1 MMRRIP
7 ILLSVCIL
15 VFSTVF
21 AGRDLKNAKPAT
33 LIADDGVGRA
43 VSSTQNGQYIPGLDN
58 ASSLTWVVVDSMP
71 NAFGPASTRTRPIVY
86 DAATNT
92 LAIIYRGASPFSV
105 SGQLW
110 YSISRDGGA
119 TWRRVGELNSGSPT
133 TCRYPSAGISNP
145 ANNNDTTQTLFVWMA
160 PNLESAGTW
169 GNYSYGLDF
178 PLGSATTVGIHDLTD
193 MGNNSAAGSIWGEY
207 NSDWVLWNSTVGT
220 TAGGANDSRSW
231 RTQDWLSIP
240 TQIPP
245 TWVDAAPYIFNAISY
260 VPGMSNATGNYFG
273 MHGVFG
279 DDSLAFAFNI
289 GYSKS
294 TDHGATWSEWVRPQP
309 DWMAATGL
317 PQTYDLYDYVQPP
330 GTTVS
335 YNGDMTIDA
344 NGHGHFFHVIVD
356 SPWTT
361 NDPRHIL
368 EVYETAPNVWS
379 NKWVKQNLNTFTGLG
394 YPGATGNPP
403 TPYLQQTNNAVHASI
418 SADGQVMSL
427 VWLDAGTTAPADSF
441 PDIWLSHRL
450 VNGGNWST
458 PVNLTETPNF
468 AELLLHAAPVL
479 QTNGEGLYTV
489 FLGRTY
495 QANINTYPPDNGV
508 KAQFFF
514 ASYTFN
520 ATALSV
526 GENGQPLS
534 FKLGQNYP
542 NPFNPSTTITYSVAQ
557 QERVS
562 LKVFNTLG
570 QQVATL
576 VDGVVSP
583 GEYQTSFDATG
594 LPTGVYI
601 YKMTAGTRTESRKM
615 LLVK

>member
-1 MMRRIP
+1 MRKTIMFFV
-7 ILLSVCIL
+7 VCASAL
-15 VFSTVF
+15 GSLH
-21 AGRDLKNAKPAT
+21 AGRDVKGARPAQQV
-33 LIADDGVGRA
+33 IDDGIERQVVAAQG
-43 VSSTQNGQYIPGLDN
+43 SYIPGLDK
-58 ASSLTWVVVDSMP
+58 AASLTWVVVDSMP
-71 NAFGPASTRTRPIVY
+71 NAFGPASTRVRPISY
-86 DAATNT
+86 DPGTNT
-92 LAIIYRGASPFSV
+92 LAIIYRGAAPFST
-105 SGQLW
+105 SGQVW

-119 TWRRVGELNSGSPT
+119 TWRRVSELNAGT
-133 TCRYPSAGISNP
+133 AITCRYPSGGISNP
-145 ANNNDTTQTLFVWMA
+145 ANSSDTTQTVFVWIA

-178 PLGSATTVGIHDLTD
+178 PLGAASASAIHDPTP
-193 MGNNSAAGSIWGEY
+193 MGDNSAAGSIWGEY
-207 NSDWVLWNSTVGT
+207 NSPWVLWASTFGALT
-220 TAGGANDSRSW
+220 GGVNDSRSW
-231 RTQDWLSIP
+231 RTADWSSIP
-240 TQIPP
+240 SQIPP
-245 TWVDAAPYIFNAISY
+245 TWVDAPPNIINAISY

-279 DDSLAFAFNI
+279 ADSLAFAFNI

-294 TDHGATWSEWVRPQP
+294 TDHGETWSEWVRPQP

-317 PQTYDLYDYVQPP
+317 PQSYDLYDYVQPP
-330 GTTVS
+330 GATVS

-368 EVYETAPNVWS
+368 EVYETAPNVWA
-379 NKWVKQNLNTFTGLG
+379 NKWVKQNLNTYTGLG
-394 YPGATGNPP
+394 YPSPAGT
-403 TPYLQQTNNAVHASI
+403 TYLQQTNNAVHASI
-418 SADGQVMSL
+418 SQDGEVMSL

-441 PDIWLSHRL
+441 PDVWFSYRH
-450 VNGGNWST
+450 VNGGNWSA

-479 QTNGEGLYTV
+479 QTNGEGFYTV

-495 QANINTYPPDNGV
+495 QANINTYPPDNAV

-514 ASYTFN
+514 ASHTFN
-520 ATALSV
+520 AGALSV
-526 GENGQPLS
+526 GEDGQPFS
-534 FKLGQNYP
+534 FNLGQNYP
-542 NPFNPSTTITYSVAQ
+542 NPFNPSTTITYSVGQ

-576 VDGVVSP
+576 VDGVVAP
-583 GEYQTSFDATG
+583 GEYETSFDAAG

-601 YKMTAGTRTESRKM
+601 YKMTAGARTESRKM
-615 LLVK
+615 LLIK